1 MLGAILLVE
10 HWNVPK
16 GQTSHAFDCAPMNTM
31 PEIAKAQGCKWDPL
45 VNAWLSKE
53 AFEESENL
61 STVEAFLS
69 QGLWRHYLHQNGSGI
84 VKPEYERLLGA
95 WLTKREHVIHCQLT
109 LRKS

>member
-1 MLGAILLVE
+1 
-10 HWNVPK
+10 
-16 GQTSHAFDCAPMNTM
+16 MNTM